1 MSVYD
6 FQHLKDLKKFAF
18 FLSPLSEIVGVSA
31 KGTIGA

>member
-6 FQHLKDLKKFAF
+6 FQHVTDKEICF